1 MGLYTFRD
9 PSRRHDREND
19 RENEKWMNRMRLK
32 NAPAQAAA
40 ASIQPE
46 TITARSTDWPD
57 IQLLLRSR
65 PPGMVSLPHG
75 QREHMIFCK
84 SGRQEKSQRVRSV
97 VRTEGR
103 TREWRELPNQSVTFI
118 PAKQPF
124 DWEWTY
130 HSQAIHLLM
139 SPDALGRVA
148 AQISGRPVPSED
160 LLPQLCIHDAF
171 VAALLERL
179 GRELMGEGYGTLLA
193 AEATTNL
200 LAVHLL
206 HAYSGRPLTRCAAP
220 DGLNSRQQARVLALM
235 EERSEENIGL
245 HEMADAVGLSAFH
258 FARLFKRTFGVPP
271 HEHQVQKRVER
282 GRALLRARPDES
294 VAQVAVALG
303 FSDESHFRRHFKRL
317 VGVTPS
323 QYRREI
329 LK

>member
-1 MGLYTFRD
+1 MKQRSEQT
-9 PSRRHDREND
+9 
-19 RENEKWMNRMRLK
+19 
-32 NAPAQAAA
+32 QIAA
-40 ASIQPE
+40 ASVQPE

-84 SGRQEKSQRVRSV
+84 SGRQDKSKRVRSV

-103 TREWRELPNQSVTFI
+103 TREWKELPNQSVTFI
-118 PAKQPF
+118 PAERPF

-130 HSQAIHLLM
+130 HSQAVHLLM

-179 GRELMGEGYGTLLA
+179 GRELTGEGYGTLLA

-206 HAYSGRPLTRCAAP
+206 HAYSGRPLPAPRRAGRTELPPAGPRSGP
-220 DGLNSRQQARVLALM
+220 DGGSVGGEHPSARNGGGGRPFRIPFRPVVQAVVR
-235 EERSEENIGL
+235 RS
-245 HEMADAVGLSAFH
+245 AA
-258 FARLFKRTFGVPP
+258 
-271 HEHQVQKRVER
+271 
-282 GRALLRARPDES
+282 
-294 VAQVAVALG
+294 
-303 FSDESHFRRHFKRL
+303 
-317 VGVTPS
+317 
-323 QYRREI
+323 
-329 LK
+329 